1 VHSTNT
7 PWRSARI
14 WNVAL
19 PCEQVCARV
28 RKDVEEN
35 AERALGSSRAISDSV
50 AIKHVHYYIPIF
62 GLLLLVYYLNE

>member
-1 VHSTNT
+1 VSK
-7 PWRSARI
+7 
-14 WNVAL
+14 
-19 PCEQVCARV
+19 CARV